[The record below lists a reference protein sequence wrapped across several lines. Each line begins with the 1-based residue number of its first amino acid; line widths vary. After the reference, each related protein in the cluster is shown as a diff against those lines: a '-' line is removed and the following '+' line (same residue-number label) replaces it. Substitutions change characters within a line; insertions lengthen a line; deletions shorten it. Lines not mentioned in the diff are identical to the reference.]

1 MAASNDSQIVIKLLD
16 APSHALLRKF
26 GSLGYSLLLRLQ
38 SELTAIE
45 SHSGDA
51 LLAGIDLHNVG
62 ATTVALGAEAST
74 ESRLR
79 EEELQNKLIKYYTLL
94 NLFSKIQSSRIPHE
108 AVLEGFIRFVKDD
121 LQKDVAHTTWVDEAD
136 LMGPFT
142 NRLPQQI
149 LITMNI
155 VSIFRKMKRFKWFAA
170 IIHRFPK
177 CIRRHLE
184 HPGYPDRFVLSTGGI
199 TNWFSVLVVILVPTI
214 IVGAML
220 ALYATHSTRERMAA
234 LWGFAVVFAFMT
246 RLLATPNTDFIFATN
261 AAFCAVLVVFVGN
274 ALPG

>member
-170 IIHRFPK
+170 IIHIRLVDWRDNKLVF
-177 CIRRHLE
+177 CTRRHPRSHHHRGSNASTIRDTLDKGTNGCVMGVRSCICI
-184 HPGYPDRFVLSTGGI
+184 HDKALGYSQ
-199 TNWFSVLVVILVPTI
+199 
-214 IVGAML
+214 
-220 ALYATHSTRERMAA
+220 Y
-234 LWGFAVVFAFMT
+234 GFY
-246 RLLATPNTDFIFATN
+246 I
-261 AAFCAVLVVFVGN
+261 CY
-274 ALPG
+274 

>member
-51 LLAGIDLHNVG
+51 LLA
-62 ATTVALGAEAST
+62 
-74 ESRLR
+74 ES
-79 EEELQNKLIKYYTLL
+79 LIVKFLFLIPDTLL